1 MIEGVG
7 SLGSMRPFEMPVPA
21 ARPEAAAEGRSF
33 KEILN
38 DSIGS
43 VHRLQQEADQV
54 LLRFEKGEAG
64 AVELNLAVRKAE
76 IAFEA
81 LQQIREQLTS
91 AFNEIQQMG
100 V

>member
-7 SLGSMRPFEMPVPA
+7 PLGSMRPFEMPLPA
-21 ARPEAAAEGRSF
+21 ARPEAVTEGRSF
-33 KEILN
+33 KEVLN

-54 LLRFEKGEAG
+54 LMRYARGEAG

-76 IAFEA
+76 IAVEA
-81 LQQIREQLTS
+81 LHQIREQLS
-91 AFNEIQQMG
+91 NAFNEIQKMG